1 MSAGSHRRL
10 FSHDPE
16 FGITKWWHWDE
27 EKQAGTIETV
37 QTVDA
42 LIDQNVA
49 HQNAQTRLDRWGDGK
64 VVARIPMSVYA
75 ELLGSGKS
83 QDSAYMRRWLN
94 DPDNRKFRT
103 RLGRI

>member
-1 MSAGSHRRL
+1 MVGNHTRL
-10 FSHDPE
+10 FSHDPT

-37 QTVDA
+37 QHVDA
-42 LIDQNVA
+42 LLDRNVSS
-49 HQNAQTRLDRWGDGK
+49 QNAQTRLDRWGDGK
-64 VVARIPMSVYA
+64 IVASIPLSIYA
-75 ELLGSGKS
+75 ELLGSGKVHD
-83 QDSAYMRRWLN
+83 QAYLKRWIN